1 MGICACVGSPAFL
14 CLRLV
19 IGAAMTVGPCVL
31 PRLLE
36 RMSTGRRTALHAHRK
51 ENVFGKLIFNFQ
63 GSERENR
70 HGSFLRDRDQD
81 NRRCHTAEKV
91 PFTIHDIFRR
101 FINGVKA
108 FVYRLFTFD
117 ALMGWKFRI

>member
-1 MGICACVGSPAFL
+1 MLFAGHSGTGSCPVFGVGKFRS
-14 CLRLV
+14 
-19 IGAAMTVGPCVL
+19 
-31 PRLLE
+31 LE
-36 RMSTGRRTALHAHRK
+36 NRSWRTALHAHRK

-70 HGSFLRDRDQD
+70 HGSFWWDRDQD

-117 ALMGWKFRI
+117 VLMRWKFKI

>member
-1 MGICACVGSPAFL
+1 MLFAGHSGTGSCPVFGVGEFRSL
-14 CLRLV
+14 KNR
-19 IGAAMTVGPCVL
+19 
-31 PRLLE
+31 
-36 RMSTGRRTALHAHRK
+36 SWRTALHAHRK

-81 NRRCHTAEKV
+81 NRRCRTAEKV

-101 FINGVKA
+101 FFIVSNS
-108 FVYRLFTFD
+108 LFTNCFH
-117 ALMGWKFRI
+117 FP

>member
-1 MGICACVGSPAFL
+1 MLFAGHSGTGSCPVFGVGEFRSL
-14 CLRLV
+14 KNR
-19 IGAAMTVGPCVL
+19 
-31 PRLLE
+31 
-36 RMSTGRRTALHAHRK
+36 SWRTALHARRK
-51 ENVFGKLIFNFQ
+51 ENVFGKLIFSFQ

-101 FINGVKA
+101 FINGGKS
-108 FVYRLFTFD
+108 FVYKLFTIRSLSGYYHNKNGKGFI
-117 ALMGWKFRI
+117 LY